1 MPRGRR
7 SRPQPPKVVEVQIP
21 SPEGAALAEIRAEIN
36 DAFHERLALEEALQH
51 LREECEEAYR
61 QGQQEA
67 KELLEGAKA
76 NIETRTQQL
85 EGAYQHRQHELGQ
98 RERALDVREDE
109 LDEREVDIALRF
121 AEAKARHAQIAAE
134 DQRLNTINLAQEQLR
149 LTLAQDKHDA
159 ERRWELHQ
167 SVQRQQERRQ
177 AELDEW
183 AEELNLR
190 EVGLKEE
197 STALAKEWTRVTQTR
212 EEADQA
218 AKKANLDAV
227 HAATQEAR
235 SKAEVEVAQAK
246 LAELKTQI
254 ERSQAKLDAIAQKQ
268 TELQEWEREI
278 NNQLAAIRR
287 AKRQQT
293 LAKE

>member
-7 SRPQPPKVVEVQIP
+7 SRPQPLKVVEVQIP

-85 EGAYQHRQHELGQ
+85 EGADQHRQHELGQ

-121 AEAKARHAQIAAE
+121 AEAQARHAQIAAE

-149 LTLAQDKHDA
+149 LTLAQDKHD
-159 ERRWELHQ
+159 
-167 SVQRQQERRQ
+167 
-177 AELDEW
+177 
-183 AEELNLR
+183 
-190 EVGLKEE
+190 
-197 STALAKEWTRVTQTR
+197 
-212 EEADQA
+212 
-218 AKKANLDAV
+218 
-227 HAATQEAR
+227 
-235 SKAEVEVAQAK
+235 
-246 LAELKTQI
+246 
-254 ERSQAKLDAIAQKQ
+254 
-268 TELQEWEREI
+268 
-278 NNQLAAIRR
+278 
-287 AKRQQT
+287 
-293 LAKE
+293 